1 MKRSK
6 KAMLAAGL
14 IAGAAAMT
22 GCAGMQNPVATATP
36 AANEQATA
44 EPATAEPSA
53 EATPEAESPET
64 GDAPIALRVD
74 GQEADVGALVEEG
87 TVLLPII
94 ETGRLL
100 GWDADEEKLEDET
113 QTRYT
118 IALSKGESRISI
130 TWITSDNTIKQIIWQ
145 RDGLL
150 VPVDTSLTSVDDV
163 IYAPA
168 AFFEQAMDVSID
180 RVGDRVEVTPD
191 SPSETPPMQGG
202 VDE

>member
-22 GCAGMQNPVATATP
+22 GCTAMTNPVATATP

-44 EPATAEPSA
+44 EPSTAEPSA

-64 GDAPIALRVD
+64 EDAPIALRVD

-87 TVLLPII
+87 TILLPII

-100 GWDADEEKLEDET
+100 GWDAEDEKLEDET

-118 IALSKGESRISI
+118 IALAKGDSRISI
-130 TWITSDNTIKQIIWQ
+130 TWITSDNTIKPITWQ
-145 RDGLL
+145 RYGLL
-150 VPVDTSLTSVDDV
+150 VPVDTSLTSVEDV

-168 AFFEQAMDVSID
+168 AFFEQAMDVS
-180 RVGDRVEVTPD
+180 VDRVEDSIDVTPAK
-191 SPSETPPMQGG
+191 PSETPPMEGE
-202 VDE
+202 VNE